1 MSAKK
6 ISISAVLVLATALM
20 LGRPVCG
27 APAGGVAE
35 GLEVSSIAAASS
47 GRHAVP
53 AAHPRLLGS
62 EQRLQELRARTDRHT
77 SGSRVWHAA
86 SQPILIP
93 R

>member
-62 EQRLQELRARTDRHT
+62 EQRLQELVRRTDRHT
-77 SGSRVWHAA
+77 SGSRA
-86 SQPILIP
+86 
-93 R
+93 